1 LPKLEVKTLD
11 KHHILWYFYSYPQ
24 HNVVFVMNCPYC
36 DYNDCKVI
44 DSRDAGD
51 GIRRRRQC
59 LKCGA
64 RFTTYERLHP
74 GSLFVIKKDGRREEF
89 DSAKLLTGL
98 RKACEKRPLP
108 TGAVDKLSDDI
119 ESKLYQQGKAE
130 IPATA
135 IGDMVMERLKGLD
148 HIAYIRFASVY
159 RDFTDITTLKREVD
173 TLLDAGTEITALP
186 GQLPLLP
193 DEEMAGATRS
203 GRRGKAK
210 TRSRR

>member
-1 LPKLEVKTLD
+1 LPKLEEKTLD
-11 KHHILWYFYSYPQ
+11 KHYILCYFYSYPQ
-24 HNVVFVMNCPYC
+24 HNVVFAMNCPYC
-36 DYNDCKVI
+36 DYADCKVI

-108 TGAVDKLSDDI
+108 TGAVDKLADDI
-119 ESKLYQQGKAE
+119 EAELYRQGKAE

-135 IGDMVMERLKGLD
+135 IGDMVMERLKALD

-173 TLLDAGTEITALP
+173 TLLDAGTGITALP

-193 DEEMAGATRS
+193 DEAIAGAGKG
-203 GRRGKAK
+203 GRRGKARI
-210 TRSRR
+210 RSRR